1 MIKYYY
7 KDGKTEQLQVL
18 DEFKPGGWIHV
29 ESPTPHEI
37 SILKEKFDLGGGLLK
52 DALDIYEVPRLEV
65 EGNKCYIF
73 TRFAYWQ
80 SPKIQLSAYS
90 PNGYKNESSLIS
102 TEPVLIILAD
112 KFLMTFSLNPLPFV
126 NDLLS
131 DDKIYTTN
139 KIRLFFIIFVKIHSI
154 YNSFLHNISKLIRST
169 TIELERINNKDIVQF
184 VTFESVLNDFLSA
197 LEPTNVILKNLFSGK
212 VLKLKDQEKN
222 LMEDL
227 FFSNSELI
235 ELSQA
240 NLRNLVNIRE
250 AYSTIMT
257 NNLNRVIR
265 LLTSLTVILAV
276 PTMIASLYGMNIH
289 LPGENSSYAFIVIVG
304 IIISIASVLLII
316 FFKNRWL

>member
-7 KDGKTEQLQVL
+7 KDGKTEQLQIL
-18 DEFKPGGWIHV
+18 DEFQSGCWVHV
-29 ESPTPHEI
+29 ESPTPKEI
-37 SILKEKFDLGGGLLK
+37 AYLREKFDLEGGLLK
-52 DALDIYEVPRLEV
+52 DALDIYEVPRLEI
-65 EGNKCYIF
+65 EGSKSYIF

-80 SPKIQLSAYS
+80 SPKIQLSAYVS
-90 PNGYKNESSLIS
+90 NGYKNESSLIS

-126 NDLLS
+126 KELL
-131 DDKIYTTN
+131 DEENFYTTN
-139 KIRLFFIIFVKIHSI
+139 RIRLFFKVFVKIHSI

-169 TIELERINNKDIVQF
+169 TIELEKINNKDIVQF

-197 LEPTNVILKNLFSGK
+197 LEPTNVILKNLSSGK
-212 VLKLKDQEKN
+212 LLKLKDQEKN

-276 PTMIASLYGMNIH
+276 PTMIASLYGMNIK
-289 LPGENSSYAFIVIVG
+289 LPFEDSPDAFLAIISTIIFIASIL
-304 IIISIASVLLII
+304 IIIFL
-316 FFKNRWL
+316 KNRWL